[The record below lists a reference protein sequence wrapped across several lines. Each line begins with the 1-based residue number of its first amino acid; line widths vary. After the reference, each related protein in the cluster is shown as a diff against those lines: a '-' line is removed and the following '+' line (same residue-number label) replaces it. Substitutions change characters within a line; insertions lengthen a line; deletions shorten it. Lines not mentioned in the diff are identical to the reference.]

1 MLPFCFRVL
10 PRVHISGRGPA
21 PPAVEAAGLDTDR
34 RSPAPSVQVGVAVV
48 AYTAL
53 FTWFSLRRH
62 ASYAFGDYDLGIFAQ
77 SFWTTVHL
85 GLPFVNTHEGGS
97 HFAYHA
103 SPVLLLLL
111 PFYALAPATG
121 TLLLLQTAALAL
133 GAVPVYLL
141 GRDLVDAR
149 AGRTFA
155 FLYLLYFPVHG
166 VNYHDFHETAFA
178 PAPFLLG
185 LWGLLTGRRAAAWA
199 GVLLALT
206 VREDMGVLVAL
217 MGLYGVLQRP
227 GAIPRR
233 DFVAWIVL
241 GLAWSA
247 FCVFGVL
254 PYFGGGAARHTS
266 RYDWLGEGPLQVV
279 LSPLLRPG
287 LFWPALFAK
296 TSWEYVVGLLAPLAF
311 LPLFGWRVLLL
322 GVPIL
327 LLNLLSSFGGMR
339 LFESHYAGPLI
350 PFVFAAGVVGY
361 ARRRRGLTAACVLT
375 VLMALLFNPAPLRL
389 GRKVPPPDPRARAF
403 VQAVPRTASVSAPVH
418 LWSHLVDRLPAYV
431 GYVEGVDLILVDV
444 DKLQFLRECGL
455 DTALPPLLA
464 NGTYV
469 LEREEGPL
477 RQYRRSATGPP
488 TPPAPPAPEA
498 TPRPRHAPAP

>member
-1 MLPFCFRVL
+1 M
-10 PRVHISGRGPA
+10 
-21 PPAVEAAGLDTDR
+21 EAAGLDTDR
-34 RSPAPSVQVGVAVV
+34 RFPAPSVQVGVAVV

-53 FTWFSLRRH
+53 FTWFCLRRH
-62 ASYAFGDYDLGIFAQ
+62 ASFAVGDYDLGIFAQ
-77 SFWTTVHL
+77 AFWTTVHL

-103 SPVLLLLL
+103 SPVLLFLL
-111 PFYALAPATG
+111 PFYALAPVTG
-121 TLLLLQTAALAL
+121 TLLLLQSAALAL

-149 AGRTFA
+149 TGRTFA
-155 FLYLLYFPVHG
+155 LLYLLYFPVHG

-185 LWGLLTGRRAAAWA
+185 LWGMLTGRRAAAWA

-206 VREDMGVLVAL
+206 VREDMGVLVAG
-217 MGLYGVLQRP
+217 MGLYGLLDKRL
-227 GAIPRR
+227 PRR
-233 DFVAWIVL
+233 DLVAWIVL

-247 FCVFGVL
+247 VSTQVVL

-296 TSWEYVVGLLAPLAF
+296 TSWEYVLGLLAPLAF
-311 LPLFGWRVLLL
+311 LPLFGWRVLVLATP
-322 GVPIL
+322 VL
-327 LLNLLSSFGGMR
+327 LLNLLSSFCGMR
-339 LFESHYAGPLI
+339 LFESHYAGPI
-350 PFVFAAGVVGY
+350 VPFVFAAAVVGY
-361 ARRRRGLTAACVLT
+361 ASRRRGLRAAWVLT
-375 VLMALLFNPAPLRL
+375 ILMALLFNPSPLRL
-389 GRKVPPPDPRARAF
+389 GRGVPPPDERARAF
-403 VQAVPRTASVSAPVH
+403 LQEVPRTASVSAPVH

-444 DKLQFLRECGL
+444 EKPQFLRECGL
-455 DTALPPLLA
+455 DTALPPLVA
-464 NGTYV
+464 SGAYV

-477 RQYRRSATGPP
+477 RQYRRRPTGPP
-488 TPPAPPAPEA
+488 TPPAPPAPAA
-498 TPRPRHAPAP
+498 TPRRRPGPAPSPG